1 MDQVSVHKLPSSK
14 RKRYLRVFLIVL
26 LIVIGICAV
35 TLAAGIYALG
45 EPYRVI
51 KRDPVMSV
59 IHSKGGAWDTRR
71 DLIPDVFNEGDSVSS
86 VSEVLSASKF
96 SPGYYKSYF
105 SKEVVDS
112 DTMVWTRRYGT
123 FVCNM
128 EWAVFLKFNA
138 DKKLISAD
146 GTVGERGC
154 L

>member
-1 MDQVSVHKLPSSK
+1 
-14 RKRYLRVFLIVL
+14 
-26 LIVIGICAV
+26 
-35 TLAAGIYALG
+35 
-45 EPYRVI
+45 
-51 KRDPVMSV
+51 MSV
-59 IHSKGGAWDTRR
+59 IQSKGGVWDTRR
-71 DLIPDVFNEGDSVSS
+71 DLIPDVFNKGDSVSS
-86 VSEVLSASKF
+86 VSEVLRASKF
-96 SPGYYKSYF
+96 SPGYYQSFF

-112 DTMVWTRRYGT
+112 DTRVWTRRYGT